1 MTSESAPNPMAMWQ
15 DWFQKGT
22 EAWTKMFNAPGA
34 NADVGAKSREMFDG
48 WANAWVK
55 FFSNPPS
62 QDAFLTGQQAWRQQM
77 DAWTRF
83 LAGAFQAK
91 TADPTEV
98 WRGMVGAWTD
108 SWIKA
113 ITEIQSPDLRRTAQS
128 IWSEQFETW
137 TNFIAQAMN
146 EKPFAAAMAESAE
159 QELTAQENFQ
169 AAVHP
174 QVDAFL
180 RLFNFPSRNQVNRL
194 FEEVAD
200 VQARLQALSEENRVI
215 LRELLNRAPAK
226 AEGE

>member
-34 NADVGAKSREMFDG
+34 NAESTE
-48 WANAWVK
+48 
-55 FFSNPPS
+55 
-62 QDAFLTGQQAWRQQM
+62 QD
-77 DAWTRF
+77 
-83 LAGAFQAK
+83 
-91 TADPTEV
+91 
-98 WRGMVGAWTD
+98 
-108 SWIKA
+108 
-113 ITEIQSPDLRRTAQS
+113 
-128 IWSEQFETW
+128 
-137 TNFIAQAMN
+137 
-146 EKPFAAAMAESAE
+146 
-159 QELTAQENFQ
+159 LTAQENFQ